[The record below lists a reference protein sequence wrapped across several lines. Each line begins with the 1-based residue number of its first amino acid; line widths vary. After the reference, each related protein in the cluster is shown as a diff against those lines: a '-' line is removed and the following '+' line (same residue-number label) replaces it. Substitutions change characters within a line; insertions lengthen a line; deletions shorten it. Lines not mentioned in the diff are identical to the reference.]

1 MNDYSRIPAA
11 MQREK
16 RWVCWAKGS
25 KTPKNAYTGGN
36 AMSNK
41 SETWATFHEALA
53 ACSKYGFAGIGFM
66 FGGGWSGI
74 DLDHCEKDITAY
86 QSAERGGIVWEILHT
101 IDKSPCKVYAEIS
114 PSGTGIHIIGRGDLP
129 AGGRKKGNVEMY
141 NDGRYFRLT
150 CNFVDDT
157 HTDIDGNCSAALNQI
172 HTKYLAEKPDN
183 KRIQSTHIQS
193 VTTHTDIDAV
203 IDKIYSSK
211 QGGIFRKL
219 YNDGDI
225 SGYNSPSEADLAL
238 CNILSFWLDKDPAA
252 IDAAYRKSALM
263 QLRGKK
269 WDRKTGSLTYGAIT
283 INTAINGTT
292 DTYQPAARK
301 KERPH
306 GQSVDIPAGG
316 TLASMGYSVKMKNN
330 TETVVKCNRN
340 LKLYVQC
347 NSEILHDVRWNDFA
361 DYAEIQRAGKWE
373 RLTDADLLQIAT
385 KIEEHARQRTDG
397 LNVIQ
402 SWSINKN
409 NVLDIITEFAKRV
422 NPVKAY
428 FEGLQWDGVE
438 RITTLLHDVL
448 GADKNEYTAAAARLF
463 LLGIVSR
470 VYNPGCKFD
479 YMLVLQGAQ
488 SLGKSAFFKA
498 LAINDDWYGS
508 IGAEHM
514 RDTKRLGE
522 DSAGRLILEYEEL
535 NGIRKTDNE
544 ALKATITRTNDIYR
558 KSYGTISESHK
569 RKFVLGGTT
578 NNGQYLTDPT
588 GNRRYMPV
596 PVTKRGFLDADTVN
610 QIWAETMHIYKAG
623 GFNLYFDEKTDK
635 AADEYREQATSLISD
650 DYSEKIDS
658 FLNMPTPSMDSKP
671 LQFVQWIDIYTA
683 LGDVFKGMTNTKAKR
698 IICEALERMGWERTK
713 KRINSL
719 KNPVWGYS
727 RPKS

>member
-1 MNDYSRIPAA
+1 
-11 MQREK
+11 
-16 RWVCWAKGS
+16 
-25 KTPKNAYTGGN
+25 
-36 AMSNK
+36 MSNK

-101 IDKSPCKVYAEIS
+101 IDKNPCKVYAEIS

-157 HTDIDGNCSAALNQI
+157 HTDIDGDCSAALNQI

-193 VTTHTDIDAV
+193 VTTHTDIDTV

-225 SGYNSPSEADLAL
+225 SGYNSQSEADLAL

-283 INTAINGTT
+283 INTAINGTA

-301 KERPH
+301 TERPH
-306 GQSVDIPAGG
+306 GQGVDVPAGG

-385 KIEEHARQRTDG
+385 KI
-397 LNVIQ
+397 
-402 SWSINKN
+402 
-409 NVLDIITEFAKRV
+409 
-422 NPVKAY
+422 
-428 FEGLQWDGVE
+428 
-438 RITTLLHDVL
+438 
-448 GADKNEYTAAAARLF
+448 
-463 LLGIVSR
+463 
-470 VYNPGCKFD
+470 
-479 YMLVLQGAQ
+479 
-488 SLGKSAFFKA
+488 
-498 LAINDDWYGS
+498 
-508 IGAEHM
+508 
-514 RDTKRLGE
+514 
-522 DSAGRLILEYEEL
+522 
-535 NGIRKTDNE
+535 
-544 ALKATITRTNDIYR
+544 
-558 KSYGTISESHK
+558 
-569 RKFVLGGTT
+569 
-578 NNGQYLTDPT
+578 
-588 GNRRYMPV
+588 
-596 PVTKRGFLDADTVN
+596 
-610 QIWAETMHIYKAG
+610 
-623 GFNLYFDEKTDK
+623 
-635 AADEYREQATSLISD
+635 
-650 DYSEKIDS
+650 
-658 FLNMPTPSMDSKP
+658 
-671 LQFVQWIDIYTA
+671 
-683 LGDVFKGMTNTKAKR
+683 
-698 IICEALERMGWERTK
+698 
-713 KRINSL
+713 
-719 KNPVWGYS
+719 
-727 RPKS
+727 

>member
-36 AMSNK
+36 AMSNN
-41 SETWATFHEALA
+41 SETWAMFHEALA
-53 ACSKYGFAGIGFM
+53 ACNKYGFAGIGFM

-86 QSAERGGIVWEILHT
+86 QSAEQGGIVWEILHT

-157 HTDIDGNCSAALNQI
+157 HTDIDGDCSAALNQI
-172 HTKYLAEKPDN
+172 HTKFFAEKPDN
-183 KRIQSTHIQS
+183 KRIQSTHNQS
-193 VTTHTDIDAV
+193 WGTPTRIDF
-203 IDKIYSSK
+203 DTMLEKIYASK
-211 QGGIFRKL
+211 QGVIFHQL
-219 YNDGDI
+219 FNEGDI
-225 SGYNSPSEADLAL
+225 SGYKSQSEADLAL
-238 CNILSFWLDKDPAA
+238 CNILAFWLGNDAAA
-252 IDAAYRKSALM
+252 IDAAYRQSALM
-263 QLRGKK
+263 QARGKK
-269 WDRKTGSLTYGAIT
+269 WDRKQSGTTYGAIT
-283 INTAINGTT
+283 INKAIQGTPH
-292 DTYQPAARK
+292 TYQQH
-301 KERPH
+301 KEKRPH
-306 GQSVDIPAGG
+306 GGCVDVPGGG
-316 TLASMGYSVKMKNN
+316 TLASMGYSVRVKNN
-330 TETVVKCNRN
+330 TETVIKCNRN

-347 NSEILHDVRWNDFA
+347 NSEILHNVRWNDFA
-361 DYAEIQRAGKWE
+361 EYAEIQRAGKWE
-373 RLTDADLLQIAT
+373 RLTDADLLHIAT
-385 KIEEHARQRTDG
+385 KIEEHAQQRVDG
-397 LNVIQ
+397 LQVIQ

-422 NPVKAY
+422 NPVKTY

-438 RITTLLHDVL
+438 RIPTLFHDVL
-448 GADKNEYTAAAARLF
+448 GADKNAYTAAAAKLF

-470 VYNPGCKFD
+470 VYNAGCKFD
-479 YMLVLQGAQ
+479 YMIVLQGAQ
-488 SLGKSAFFKA
+488 GLGKSAFFKA

-569 RKFVLGGTT
+569 RKFVLVGTT

-588 GNRRYMPV
+588 GNRRYLPV
-596 PVTKRGFLDADTVN
+596 PVTKKGFLDANTVN

-623 GFNLYFDEKTDK
+623 GFNLYFDDTTDK

-650 DYSEKIDS
+650 DYTEKIDE
-658 FLNMPTPSMDSKP
+658 FVNMPTPGIDSVP
-671 LQFVQWIDIYTA
+671 MQFVQWIDVYTA
-683 LGDVFKGMTNTKAKR
+683 LGNVFKGMTNTQAKR
-698 IICEALERMGWERTK
+698 IICEALERMGWERTR
-713 KRINSL
+713 KRTGNS
-719 KNPVWGYS
+719 NNAVWGYE

>member
-1 MNDYSRIPAA
+1 MNDYSRIPVA

-53 ACSKYGFAGIGFM
+53 ACGKYGFVGIGFM

-114 PSGTGIHIIGRGDLP
+114 PSGTGVHIIGRGALP

-157 HTDIDGNCSAALNQI
+157 HTDIDGDCSAALNQI

-183 KRIQSTHIQS
+183 KRIQSTHNQS
-193 VTTHTDIDAV
+193 WGTPTRIDF
-203 IDKIYSSK
+203 DTMLEKIYASK
-211 QGGIFRKL
+211 QGGIFHQLFNK
-219 YNDGDI
+219 GDI
-225 SGYNSPSEADLAL
+225 SGYKSQSEADLAL
-238 CNILSFWLDKDPAA
+238 CNILAFWLGNDAAA
-252 IDAAYRKSALM
+252 IDAAYRQSALM
-263 QLRGKK
+263 QVRGKK
-269 WDRKTGSLTYGAIT
+269 WDRKQVGTTYGAIT
-283 INTAINGTT
+283 IQKAIDGTLN
-292 DTYQPAARK
+292 TYQQHK
-301 KERPH
+301 EERPH
-306 GQSVDIPAGG
+306 GASVGDPAGG
-316 TLASMGYSVKMKNN
+316 TLASMGYSVRVKNN
-330 TETVVKCNRN
+330 TEAVVKCNRN
-340 LKLYVQC
+340 LKLYVQR
-347 NSEILHDVRWNDFA
+347 NSEILHNVRWNDFA
-361 DYAEIQRAGKWE
+361 DYAEIQRSGKWE

-385 KIEEHARQRTDG
+385 KIEEHARQRSDG
-397 LNVIQ
+397 LQVIQ

-409 NVLDIITEFAKRV
+409 NVLDIITEFAERV

-438 RITTLLHDVL
+438 RIPTLFHDVL
-448 GADKNEYTAAAARLF
+448 GADKNEYTAAAAKLF
-463 LLGIVSR
+463 LLGIFSR
-470 VYNPGCKFD
+470 VYVPGCKFD
-479 YMLVLQGAQ
+479 YMVVLQGAQ
-488 SLGKSAFFKA
+488 GLGKSAFFKA

-569 RKFVLGGTT
+569 RKFVLVGTT

-588 GNRRYMPV
+588 GNRRYLPV
-596 PVTKRGFLDADTVN
+596 PVTKKGFLDANTVN

-623 GFNLYFDEKTDK
+623 GFNLYFDDTTDK

-650 DYSEKIDS
+650 DYSEKIDG
-658 FLNMPTPSMDSKP
+658 FVNMPTPGIDSAP
-671 LQFVQWIDIYTA
+671 MQFIQWIDVYTA
-683 LGDVFKGMTNTKAKR
+683 LGDVFKGMTNTQAKR
-698 IICEALERMGWERTK
+698 IICEALERMGWERTR
-713 KRINSL
+713 KRTENS
-719 KNPVWGYS
+719 NNAVWGYS